1 VFELKFSVEGILLV
15 VSIVAVA
22 LFVGVYFF
30 RVWAEKRMQRQTME
44 HISGESW
51 GNFGEWSLQT
61 VDDIEASYNQ
71 GVTSR
76 HSTEGA

>member
-1 VFELKFSVEGILLV
+1 MFELKFRVKGVLLV
-15 VSIVAVA
+15 VFIVAVA

-30 RVWAEKRMQRQTME
+30 RVWAEKRIQRQMME
-44 HISGESW
+44 RISGESW
-51 GNFGEWSLQT
+51 GSFGEWSLHT

-76 HSTEGA
+76 HSTDGD